1 MVYAAGLDEGLELV
15 SPRQLLLF
23 ETAGRLGYVTEAA
36 AACGLSQP
44 AATQALQQLQE
55 HIALQ
60 LIERGTKGCVLTP
73 WGAQFH
79 RDIAAWLVKLRD
91 AVGLPSTNDLW
102 RISQRQLRS
111 LAAIAQRGSVEQAAI
126 MLGVTP
132 RSVVRSVQN
141 IEKLGQM
148 ALLQS
153 GSCLTGQGIELAREM
168 EVLLGELRLAVQ
180 RAKAAYARQDQRLS
194 IAVMPDPGL
203 AAIGNVVRDHL
214 SRYPDSQLRIQ
225 EASPQELLTLLLT
238 GEVDL
243 LFGSSNLPRPEG
255 IVWNTLHHAAYVVA
269 GAKGHPLAGQTDIA
283 PAELATY
290 NWVVAAE
297 DTLRHSAFH
306 AIFAGHVPPR
316 IALICSAPPL
326 AAQIL
331 AQSDNLGLMTTYE
344 LASRQDKLTA
354 ILPLGA
360 NEAMELAVA
369 HRTGWEPNPE
379 QADLI
384 ERARL
389 YFAGQITL

>member
-23 ETAGRLGYVTEAA
+23 EAAGRLGYVTEAA

-79 RDIAAWLVKLRD
+79 RDIAQWLAKLRNV
-91 AVGLPSTNDLW
+91 VGLPSSHDLW
-102 RISQRQLRS
+102 RISQKQLRAV
-111 LAAIAQRGSVEQAAI
+111 AAIAQRGSVEQAAV

-141 IEKLGQM
+141 IERLGQLS
-148 ALLQS
+148 LLQS
-153 GSCLTGQGIELAREM
+153 GSSLTGQGIELAVEM
-168 EVLLGELRLAVQ
+168 EVLLGELRLALQ

-255 IVWNTLHHAAYVVA
+255 IVWNVLHNAAYVVV
-269 GAKGHPLAGQTDIA
+269 GAKGHPLAGRTDIGLD
-283 PAELATY
+283 ELAAY
-290 NWVVAAE
+290 QWVVAAE
-297 DTLRHSAFH
+297 DTLRHNAFQ
-306 AIFAGHVPPR
+306 AIFDGQVPPR
-316 IALICSAPPL
+316 VALICSAPPL
-326 AAQIL
+326 AAQVL
-331 AQSDNLGLMTTYE
+331 AQSDNLGLMTSYE
-344 LASRQDKLTA
+344 LAGRLDKLCA
-354 ILPLGA
+354 ILPLGSDDV
-360 NEAMELAVA
+360 MELAVA
-369 HRTGWEPNPE
+369 HRTGWQANPE

-389 YFAGQITL
+389 YFAGQIAL